1 MFSTNFNDCTQED
14 RTFSKKM
21 NTLPVKKHLF
31 KTLWFEKANF
41 MNNSLGIRLPI
52 FSIHGNHDDP
62 VGLDLISSLDQASAN
77 HYVNYFGKIKNLENL
92 EVTPVLF

>member
-1 MFSTNFNDCTQED
+1 
-14 RTFSKKM
+14 M
-21 NTLPVKKHLF
+21 NNLPVKKHLF

-41 MNNSLGIRLPI
+41 MNSSLGIRLPI

>member
-1 MFSTNFNDCTQED
+1 
-14 RTFSKKM
+14 M
-21 NTLPVKKHLF
+21 NNLPVKKHLF
-31 KTLWFEKANF
+31 NTLWFEKANF
-41 MNNSLGIRLPI
+41 MNSSLGIRLPI